1 MASRRGGIVG
11 IARSG
16 GVGWGSGSGGRTDWV
31 AVVSVR
37 RSAEGGGRWGL
48 GWRDV
53 GAHALGCDACGVLSR
68 HAAICVV
75 TGALVIAE
83 GALAGLLGSE
93 SVPRIAGVAGEGR
106 VSFGGVAIG
115 GVRFGPGGGITGG
128 LPGAGRGDED
138 GALWGGW
145 TAARV
150 RWALEGRRMGQMVV
164 RRPRGTNV
172 EAFRGRSR
180 RAGRGCCWWA
190 GRAGGGFA
198 LGG

>member
-1 MASRRGGIVG
+1 MWGLVELVAVV
-11 IARSG
+11 ARAGSG
-16 GVGWGSGSGGRTDWV
+16 GPWSRVVAGLWGSPGRAGWGSGGRADWV

-53 GAHALGCDACGVLSR
+53 VAHGLGCDACGVLSR

-93 SVPRIAGVAGEGR
+93 SVPRIAGVAGKGR
-106 VSFGGVAIG
+106 VSFGG
-115 GVRFGPGGGITGG
+115 
-128 LPGAGRGDED
+128 
-138 GALWGGW
+138 
-145 TAARV
+145 
-150 RWALEGRRMGQMVV
+150 
-164 RRPRGTNV
+164 
-172 EAFRGRSR
+172 
-180 RAGRGCCWWA
+180 
-190 GRAGGGFA
+190 FA